1 MPIYF
6 QDFKRY
12 LSQVISYLQ
21 IPNFLAQLAA
31 VVSGILVAFL
41 LSWRLALACLPFAIG
56 FVVPGVGF
64 GKLMMNLAM
73 KAREAYGVAGGIA
86 EQAISSI
93 RTVYSYVGEH
103 QTLDRFSHELQKST
117 DIGIK
122 QGLAKGLLIGS
133 MGMVF
138 VAWAFVAWV
147 GSILVIEKGETGGHV
162 FVAGISIILGGM

>member
-1 MPIYF
+1 M
-6 QDFKRY
+6 
-12 LSQVISYLQ
+12 
-21 IPNFLAQLAA
+21 
-31 VVSGILVAFL
+31 AFL

-56 FVVPGVGF
+56 FVIPGVGF

-122 QGLAKGLLIGS
+122 QGFAKGLLIGS

-138 VAWAFVAWV
+138 VAWAFIAWV
-147 GSILVIEKGETGGHV
+147 GSVLVTKKGESGGHV
-162 FVAGISIILGGM
+162 FVSGISIILGGMYVYCEFFIIM